1 MPNTFGTIS
10 VYDRSSVG
18 PVDNY
23 SGLPTLLLK
32 NKFHFS
38 AGYQI
43 NPILTFLHGDLGRSA
58 QQRLFSHFTDEQT
71 GERRRIPFTIS
82 DDYRYLIVID
92 LIVYATKTNLSRKTT
107 LIRRYIRSEHY
118 IPFMELLDKLSSESV
133 RYGENMWEVL
143 LGISPVYEI
152 P

>member
-43 NPILTFLHGDLGRSA
+43 NPVLNFLHGDLGLSA
-58 QQRLFSHFTDEQT
+58 QQRLFIDRT
-71 GERRRIPFTIS
+71 GERTGELIRVPFAI
-82 DDYRYLIVID
+82 DNDYKYLIVIN
-92 LIVYATKTNLSRKTT
+92 LIVYATKNNLSRKTT
-107 LIRRYIRSEHY
+107 LIRRYLRSRHY
-118 IPFMELLDKLSSESV
+118 IPFMAFLDKLSNESGP
-133 RYGENMWEVL
+133 YGENMWEVR
-143 LGISPVYEI
+143 LGINPVYEI